1 MNCQQAIIYISGK
14 LDGELTPEQER
25 ELDLHLQDCPVCSK
39 EYQEL
44 LKIKEVTSDM
54 RFTDLPDRFWAG
66 YWNDIYNRLER
77 GIGWM
82 LLSIGA
88 IVLLAFG
95 AWELLNN
102 FFLDETVSIVLRL
115 GVGAGLLGV
124 ITLLVSVLRE
134 RLFAR
139 KHERYEEVER

>member
-102 FFLDETVSIVLRL
+102 FFLDDTVSILLRL

-124 ITLLVSVLRE
+124 ITLLVSVLIE
-134 RLFAR
+134 RLFAL

>member
-25 ELDLHLQDCPVCSK
+25 ELDLHLQSCPVCSK

-66 YWNDIYNRLER
+66 YWNGIYNRLER
-77 GIGWM
+77 GIGWI

-95 AWELLNN
+95 GWELLNN
-102 FFLDETVSIVLRL
+102 FFLDENISIVLRL
-115 GVGAGLLGV
+115 SIGAGLLGV